1 MRTNFWLCV
10 MQVMSRLG
18 VFKPYVRFIDKFL
31 QMLDGTSSWEIEE
44 SKEWILNQEDYPHLN
59 KFRGW
64 YGYGWEYIIKELLS
78 DGHIILD
85 DNVIIYTGINSP
97 KLQRLVDESVML
109 S

>member
-1 MRTNFWLCV
+1 MAA
-10 MQVMSRLG
+10 LG
-18 VFKPYVRFIDKFL
+18 GGAFSVLGGDNVTQLSDS
-31 QMLDGTSSWEIEE
+31 DGTSSWEIEE